1 LDGLTIRANGS
12 WCFFCANYLHI
23 VFIDILTSKPNFL
36 NFFEIFCK
44 NSKFTVKI
52 KKISIIFSIFAAV
65 KTIRRQISACILLA
79 VFLPMLVF
87 SSLHIHEIPQTT
99 DTECSD
105 CVHHNCH
112 GHLSVMA
119 TWAHDCVLCQF
130 LTLPMLTA
138 VMMAVMVYVHVCKE
152 YHAQPLGGSRTACCG
167 SNITRGPPLV

>member
-1 LDGLTIRANGS
+1 MLYRTRRDASPICVKTLTFKKSQIYLA
-12 WCFFCANYLHI
+12 FCLQSR
-23 VFIDILTSKPNFL
+23 T
-36 NFFEIFCK
+36 
-44 NSKFTVKI
+44 
-52 KKISIIFSIFAAV
+52 FAAV
-65 KTIRRQISACILLA
+65 KVIRRQISACVLLA
-79 VFLPMLVF
+79 VFLPMLIF

-138 VMMAVMVYVHVCKE
+138 VMMAVMVYVHVCKNIMRSLWAE
-152 YHAQPLGGSRTACCG
+152 AVPPAVAPISPGGPLWSDFLRILHTLLYT
-167 SNITRGPPLV
+167 SL